1 MKREVSPPVVVGVIV
16 VVVISIV
23 LLIWRGLGGPD
34 YKRAGDAQLEKIAQE
49 MKVQGKDIRQ
59 DPMLGPEYLKLHPE
73 EKLPAGQ
80 MPNPMKAVPAPRQGF
95 DATMPLAPPPPRTTG
110 D

>member
-1 MKREVSPPVVVGVIV
+1 MKREVSPSMVVGVIV
-16 VVVISIV
+16 VVVIGIA

-34 YKRAGDAQLEKIAQE
+34 YKSTGDAQLDKIAQE
-49 MKVQGKDIRQ
+49 MKAQGKDIRQ

-73 EKLPAGQ
+73 EKLPAEQ
-80 MPNPMKAVPAPRQGF
+80 IPNPLQAVPAPREGF
-95 DATMPLAPPPPRTTG
+95 DATMPLAPPPSRTLG

>member
-1 MKREVSPPVVVGVIV
+1 MKREVSPSVVVGVIV
-16 VVVISIV
+16 VVVIGIA

-34 YKRAGDAQLEKIAQE
+34 YKSAGDVQLEKIAQE
-49 MKVQGKDIRQ
+49 MKAQGKDIRL

-80 MPNPMKAVPAPRQGF
+80 MPNPMKAVPAPREGL
-95 DATMPLAPPPPRTTG
+95 DTTMPLAPPPPRALG
-110 D
+110 N